1 MITKKTA
8 PVPPTNENA
17 LMTLGNIMATPIDAE
32 QIRVV
37 TRQCSHVFVFPFFP
51 IKANIC
57 ARQGA
62 WLRVTLVRIFQRT
75 PNLPIC
81 RKMSFMPGNVLRFI
95 MIVGV

>member
-1 MITKKTA
+1 MITRKTA
-8 PVPPTNENA
+8 PVPPRIPKA
-17 LMTLGNIMATPIDAE
+17 LITLGNTIANPVHDK

-37 TRQCSHVFVFPFFP
+37 TRKCSHVFVFPFFP